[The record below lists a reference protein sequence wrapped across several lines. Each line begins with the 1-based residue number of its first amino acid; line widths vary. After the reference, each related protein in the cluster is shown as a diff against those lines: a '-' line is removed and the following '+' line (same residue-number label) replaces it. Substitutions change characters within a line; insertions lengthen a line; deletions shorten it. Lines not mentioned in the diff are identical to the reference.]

1 MTLPSSSFHIHAV
14 ASSEPASSTAPRGC
28 HATQLMPCVGPSSG
42 APMSVPALAC
52 HTRTVPSSPPVAS
65 SEPSMLNASAP
76 TVSVWPSSRN
86 AGASVPSRHR
96 CATSSPPPVA
106 SISGCAAFTATEKT
120 GSACASSRCALWSA
134 AGGGSAGSA
143 GATSMLASSP
153 PSSSKSSPSS
163 SVGGTSVPTS
173 TSWPPIRSSRVFTSL
188 SVSDSM
194 VVCAVAAAA
203 SERRMETWTL
213 RRWAS
218 RAGKGVNFSGSTPSS
233 HKRAVR

>member
-1 MTLPSSSFHIHAV
+1 MTLPSGSFHIHAV

-96 CATSSPPPVA
+96 CATSPPPPA
-106 SISGCAAFTATEKT
+106 AEHLGCAAFTATEKT
-120 GSACASSRCALWSA
+120 GSVCASSRCALWSA
-134 AGGGSAGSA
+134 AGGGSAAPPAPPPCSRPRRLPAEVSPLPPRSA
-143 GATSMLASSP
+143 HVGADVDLLAADQVVEGVHLV
-153 PSSSKSSPSS
+153 
-163 SVGGTSVPTS
+163 VG
-173 TSWPPIRSSRVFTSL
+173 L
-188 SVSDSM
+188 DSM
-194 VVCAVAAAA
+194 VVCAVAGAAC
-203 SERRMETWTL
+203 SERGW
-213 RRWAS
+213 RRGRCAS
-218 RAGKGVNFSGSTPSS
+218 RVTCRQQEADS
-233 HKRAVR
+233 